1 MGLLE
6 LFAGLFKK
14 KKKKGRKLKDSA
26 SAKVTTTKS
35 KSFAAK
41 PGQKDTAKL
50 GSKPGV
56 KTAGKPT
63 AKTAPKIKLDLTK
76 YHDHAKRLE
85 EITAEHNI
93 GRTKSILVE
102 LTRTAYTL
110 ADASTEKEAEIK
122 AATDELTKAV
132 DQKDPS
138 IAGRHASQLITL
150 GTMMSDPILGFAQET
165 VGNAKKIEDHV
176 YHRKPRSAKPD
187 IAKLI
192 ERVAT
197 VEALINERTTEI
209 NQLCNKLNGALQGRD
224 YHTVTS
230 LSEQLSKDAAVLT
243 LMTAGKPV
251 ELAQEQGL
259 SVLSSGGD
267 RLTNLKKK
275 STELKKATMERN
287 YLGAMELARY
297 ISQNAALLAN
307 PNLAKAN
314 SLLEQGE
321 KLKRAIK
328 GQDQATALSLLEEIR
343 QTALAFRGQPQDR
356 QKHIQDHTNKLRQEF
371 VAKRPEGVLAAATSI
386 WRETAVLA
394 DPTFERALTLAG
406 QLPQIEAAIKA
417 QDLPKALIALES
429 IIA

>member
-6 LFAGLFKK
+6 LFSGLFKK

-26 SAKVTTTKS
+26 SSKSAPSKS

-41 PGQKDTAKL
+41 PGQKSTAKL
-50 GSKPGV
+50 GTKPV
-56 KTAGKPT
+56 GKPA
-63 AKTAPKIKLDLTK
+63 AKPAAKIKLDLTK
-76 YHDHAKRLE
+76 YHEHAKRLE

-102 LTRTAYTL
+102 LTRTAYAL
-110 ADASTEKEAEIK
+110 ADASTEKEAEMK
-122 AATDELTKAV
+122 DATDQLTKAV

-150 GTMMSDPILGFAQET
+150 GTMMSDPILESAQET

-243 LMTAGKPV
+243 LMMAGKPI

-321 KLKRAIK
+321 KLKRALK
-328 GQDQATALSLLEEIR
+328 GQDQATALSQMEEIR

-356 QKHIQDHTNKLRQEF
+356 QKHIQEHTNKLRQEF

-417 QDLPKALIALES
+417 QDLPKALIAIES